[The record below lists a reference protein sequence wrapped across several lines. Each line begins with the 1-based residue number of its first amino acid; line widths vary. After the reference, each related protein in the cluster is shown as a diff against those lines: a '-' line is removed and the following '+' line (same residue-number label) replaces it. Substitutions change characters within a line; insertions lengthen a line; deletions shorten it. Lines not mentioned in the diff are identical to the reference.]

1 MSCVISI
8 YHHIIHD
15 IFAYVWHWCSF
26 LCFALQMQI
35 NSYERETCFWKLED
49 GKGRLCALLF
59 EFPWGE
65 FGVSI
70 PWPICQMLPKQWAIY
85 LLLHLS
91 TLKIWVVVQNK
102 PEQNEQSKSTQWLQY
117 TKLFVSLRAS
127 GMMHLHFVYPDHFL
141 DAIHTWMTLNS
152 LTS

>member
-1 MSCVISI
+1 MTYLLMFDTVVFISLLCI
-8 YHHIIHD
+8 AD
-15 IFAYVWHWCSF
+15 ADKF
-26 LCFALQMQI
+26 LWKGNLFLKAGRRK
-35 NSYERETCFWKLED
+35 RET
-49 GKGRLCALLF
+49 LCTLLF

-65 FGVSI
+65 FGVSV

-91 TLKIWVVVQNK
+91 TLKIWVVVRNK
-102 PEQNEQSKSTQWLQY
+102 PDQNEQSKSTQWLQY